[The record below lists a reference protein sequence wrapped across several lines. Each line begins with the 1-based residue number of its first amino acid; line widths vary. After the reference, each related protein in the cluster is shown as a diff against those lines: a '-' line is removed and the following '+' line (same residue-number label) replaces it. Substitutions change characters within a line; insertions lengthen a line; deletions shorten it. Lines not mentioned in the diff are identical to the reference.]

1 MNTSRFVTEGGGLVA
16 ALTRKVYYTAKTLDK
31 DASSG
36 RSAITAD
43 LTNGCVL
50 CYDPFGWDK
59 GQGVD
64 ATRPEDGSDGDNRAM
79 IAGYVVGLRGA
90 VTSAQYVDVVPFT
103 PGTCGNPLTD
113 ATQTPLTPTYLKP
126 VTGSFALALATMDG
140 TVPADEPLARAVS
153 MDIVDTDTTNAR
165 AAVYF
170 C

>member
-31 DASSG
+31 DASAG
-36 RSAITAD
+36 RSAISSD

-50 CYDPFGWDK
+50 CLDPFGWDK

-64 ATRPEDGSDGDNRAM
+64 ATRPEDGSDGDNRSM

-90 VTSAQYVDVVPFT
+90 VTSAQYLDVVPFS
-103 PGTCGNPLTD
+103 PGTVGNPLTG
-113 ATQTPLTPTYLKP
+113 ANQSCVTPTYLKT
-126 VTGSFALALATMDG
+126 VTGSFALALADMSGST
-140 TVPADEPLARAVS
+140 PADEPLARAVS